1 MDDIKRYP
9 RLGPTHGP
17 EDQHGPFAAS
27 ELRQHFHRPD
37 CKWASYIKNRLEY
50 RSHAEA
56 VEAGKKPCKPCR
68 A

>member
-1 MDDIKRYP
+1 MDDIKRYPRLPITCYP

-17 EDQHGPFAAS
+17 EDQHGPFVAS

-50 RSHAEA
+50 LYLR
-56 VEAGKKPCKPCR
+56 V
-68 A
+68 